1 MRGEAKSISR
11 YLRRHGDSKNQ
22 EVDYLDVA
30 GNVYQ
35 YKWLA
40 GLFSFIY
47 IFLGCLRNGFP
58 VVLRKMRYAGW
69 AFWPFFF
76 IRAVTDDK
84 AVRATINHE
93 RIHVRQQWDIHRL
106 ISFPILLGCLV
117 LEIGFHWYI
126 PWAFLVMI
134 PFIPTILYGVDMFR
148 VLVTW
153 NKESFGKATFQSVR
167 ERTCYE
173 MECRMHQLNDDYLKD
188 RKFLAVLKYIKA
200 KKK

>member
-11 YLRRHGDSKNQ
+11 YLRRHGASKNQ

-30 GNVYQ
+30 GNVYS

-40 GLFSFIY
+40 SLFSFFY
-47 IFLGCLRNGFP
+47 IVFGCLRNGFP
-58 VVLRKMRYAGW
+58 VVLKKMRYAGW

-76 IRAVTDDK
+76 VRASTDDK
-84 AVRATINHE
+84 TVRATINHE

-106 ISFPILLGCLV
+106 VSFPILLGCIVVDIL
-117 LEIGFHWYI
+117 GGSA
-126 PWAFLVMI
+126 PWLLLCSL
-134 PFIPTILYGVDMFR
+134 PFVPTILYGLDMLR
-148 VLVTW
+148 VRVTW
-153 NKESFGKATFQSVR
+153 NHAFGKPTFQAVR

-188 RKFLAVLKYIKA
+188 RKFMACLSYIKS
-200 KKK
+200 KKQ